1 MSELDDCD
9 WPRRHC
15 TLKAMLHYS
24 STAPL
29 PPSCCEPLFFQWIPP
44 KYVQL
49 VLQKYYVRKKKK
61 IILNWSSRNAR
72 LLLIQTQSLDIR
84 WALFFFFY
92 LLKHNFIL
100 SPGITCHFSKL
111 WGVFYKLTC
120 CSHMEINASLCWYN
134 NIPTGEQQLNSLLSL
149 LVVWLPVKLGS
160 KRWNEFGNLNSRR
173 DKRTHIMVQLV
184 EKERENCLHKQ
195 ER

>member
-1 MSELDDCD
+1 MLRAFIFSMNT
-9 WPRRHC
+9 PKIC
-15 TLKAMLHYS
+15 TIGVAKIL
-24 STAPL
+24 
-29 PPSCCEPLFFQWIPP
+29 CEE
-44 KYVQL
+44 
-49 VLQKYYVRKKKK
+49 KKKK
-61 IILNWSSRNAR
+61 NHSQLIFQKCEIITDSDPVLRHQVSFI
-72 LLLIQTQSLDIR
+72 L
-84 WALFFFFY
+84 FFFY

-100 SPGITCHFSKL
+100 SPSITCHFSKL